1 MEICIGLCMMA
12 MFSPIVL
19 STLQLPRCQCPP
31 FVTASGVKTAR
42 AAFPPRKSVMT
53 SRTVTTDPMNISA
66 VSHSTA
72 PIVVVTTNLSLAL
85 LHFVCSSTIKPTPP
99 EKNSPPHRRTE
110 MQPFFFR
117 NLDHEISRVKQNCFS
132 WRYVLNTRHDWHVSL
147 LVGSVP
153 VMMI

>member
-99 EKNSPPHRRTE
+99 EKKFATSPENWDATIFLSEFRPWNITCETKLLLMTLCTE
-110 MQPFFFR
+110 HQAWLACFAV
-117 NLDHEISRVKQNCFS
+117 SR
-132 WRYVLNTRHDWHVSL
+132 
-147 LVGSVP
+147 
-153 VMMI
+153 